1 MAQLTAVLLSTC
13 NAASYLSEQ
22 LDSVLD
28 QTSPTSCWSPVTMVQ
43 GVICEICGLTA
54 AGPIENLFNN
64 FLELQLETS
73 N

>member
-28 QTSPTSCWSPVTMVQ
+28 QTSPTSCWSSASVTMVQ
-43 GVICEICGLTA
+43 GVTCEICGLTA
-54 AGPIENLFNN
+54 AGPIDNLF
-64 FLELQLETS
+64 
-73 N
+73 